1 MGISDIKERF
11 RFDHSVNVRIFIAGS
26 ALSFGLNILLTQC
39 SLLILQYVEINTTTI
54 EQFNVLIF
62 TIYVSF
68 YVISGWFG
76 GYLAA
81 RKSSEDRIRVGFL
94 IGVGAFIF
102 KYLFKTLIF
111 RPFPTRFWSFIGFVI
126 GGSLGGFSTRIS
138 RGINQLD
145 RD

>member
-1 MGISDIKERF
+1 MGLSDIRESL

-54 EQFNVLIF
+54 EQFNILIF
-62 TIYVSF
+62 IIYMSF

-94 IGVGAFIF
+94 IGVGAFIL
-102 KYLFKTLIF
+102 KYLFVTLF

-126 GGSLGGFSTRIS
+126 GGSLGGFSTRCS

-145 RD
+145 RE